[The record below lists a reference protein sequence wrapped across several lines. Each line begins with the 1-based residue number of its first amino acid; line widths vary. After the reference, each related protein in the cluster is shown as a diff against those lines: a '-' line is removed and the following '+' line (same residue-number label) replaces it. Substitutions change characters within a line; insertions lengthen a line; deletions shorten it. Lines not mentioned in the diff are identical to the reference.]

1 MKKTTIGIL
10 IGIAT
15 LGATT
20 SLALSSAIIAPAST
34 AHAASIS
41 DCLSSSGADKVAS
54 VQRACSSCSG
64 GARGT
69 LWFNGSA
76 VDKNS
81 DEVVSDT
88 NATTLTIYMWGQVFS
103 CQQSTTRT
111 NIAMHIWLGDA
122 GQMSDPSQRLS
133 YFTNV
138 PSSLNRGTGIGQPY
152 TWYSPSNNNA
162 PVTVDVQGFIADA
175 DSHETIMEG
184 DTTYEV
190 YKKTVSVNRCFS
202 NAYGAYVYDGS
213 VCYGDDSVITLRLKK
228 VDPPEPEPEPEYGSG
243 DAYFESETKA
253 TVSGLSDGPTMST
266 TSPRD
271 GYSELKFSTDDDYV
285 NIDFSHTMFYI
296 NNGSYDAKDTF
307 PTVSTNWTVSTS
319 GSGSNGYS
327 TSGTYSTYGKN
338 SSSSQVNSNTVRI
351 SLSPGETK
359 EVCQSINYRPKYISF
374 GRIEHEKRIGRWPN
388 YRWVHD
394 YWEYF
399 ESGSS
404 GSNYSKV
411 CVEVTRPA
419 DPTGSP
425 MSSGTMNNT
434 LMYTG
439 ETAEIGWS
447 VSGTSYPTRRLAQW
461 EAIVYQVPVTVGY
474 RNDITEGGSRYR
486 GGGTCAYYNGKSS
499 TRYCGVFNSQSGST
513 GYGDTMAY
521 HHATSPPAFNV
532 AVPDYVGDK
541 YCNSFGYRYEYWY
554 YTTEQG
560 WQRYPSSDYWYIYNS
575 TCRTIAKKPSMATW
589 NNSILTNG
597 GVQTSISPRHVPANM
612 GDLASKSRTLY
623 GSWTEYLN
631 VIGGTVDGLTS
642 GAALAL
648 GSSYQEVY
656 SNSPLTIANN
666 TTNLGSSGVQSST
679 ALRTRLDTYLKNQ
692 GATDPGDTIGG
703 SGWTDRTGT
712 SIYHRQGDLNITG
725 NITLSAGNYDN
736 IYQLPQIV
744 IFVDGNVN
752 ISSNVTQI
760 DAWIIASS
768 SSTINTCSDFQVGV
782 TEADAVGRSSNTCTN
797 QLVFN
802 GPVMAGRLA
811 LNRSFGSDPLI
822 SYRKGTFGA
831 NSDRQTPAEVFNY
844 RADAYLWAYA
854 QAGRYESSYTETYT
868 RELAPR
874 Y

>member
-1 MKKTTIGIL
+1 MDKEVAVSRLRKALGLLCGSLGAVCLLTISAQIVFAAAGDEGGVHGGGCAPDGYTGTYWDTCYGATWRYYSIPRDTGDVYIPGTSSGTVTGGTVSGCGQHGGYYRL
-10 IGIAT
+10 ALEKYNAGTGASLGEQIGLLQVNKLRSPYGSGIAT
-15 LGATT
+15 FR
-20 SLALSSAIIAPAST
+20 
-34 AHAASIS
+34 
-41 DCLSSSGADKVAS
+41 V
-54 VQRACSSCSG
+54 V
-64 GARGT
+64 
-69 LWFNGSA
+69 NGS
-76 VDKNS
+76 VGY
-81 DEVVSDT
+81 DEAKIAFQEALDHQATNGFEWQDVS
-88 NATTLTIYMWGQVFS
+88 WF
-103 CQQSTTRT
+103 C
-111 NIAMHIWLGDA
+111 
-122 GQMSDPSQRLS
+122 
-133 YFTNV
+133 
-138 PSSLNRGTGIGQPY
+138 
-152 TWYSPSNNNA
+152 
-162 PVTVDVQGFIADA
+162 
-175 DSHETIMEG
+175 
-184 DTTYEV
+184 
-190 YKKTVSVNRCFS
+190 
-202 NAYGAYVYDGS
+202 YDQEWNPP
-213 VCYGDDSVITLRLKK
+213 D
-228 VDPPEPEPEPEYGSG
+228 PEPDPDPTPETGAG
-243 DAYFESETKA
+243 DAYFESESKA

-271 GYSELKFSTDDDYV
+271 GYSELKFSTDDETV
-285 NIDFSHTMFYI
+285 NIDFAHTMFYI

-307 PTVSTNWTVSTS
+307 PTVSTNWKVTTT
-319 GSGSNGYS
+319 GANYSN
-327 TSGTYSTYGKN
+327 SGTYSVYGKYSA
-338 SSSSQVNSNTVRI
+338 SSTVDTNTISVR
-351 SLSPGETK
+351 LNPGETK
-359 EVCQSINYRPKYISF
+359 TVCQTNAYSPKYISF
-374 GRIEHEKRIGRWPN
+374 GRIEHKKRVGRWPN

-394 YWEYF
+394 YWEYY

-419 DPTGSP
+419 DPSGSP
-425 MSSGTMNNT
+425 YSTGTMNGT

-439 ETAEIGWS
+439 ENADSIGWNI
-447 VSGTSYPTRRLAQW
+447 SGKTYDTRRLVEWQP
-461 EAIVYQVPVTVGY
+461 IIYQVNNTNPYSADNTKGE
-474 RNDITEGGSRYR
+474 RRYQ
-486 GGGTCAYYNGKSS
+486 GGGVCNYYNNKTNNRNCS
-499 TRYCGVFNSQSGST
+499 TFPSAKDSDNKNPGAT
-513 GYGDTMAY
+513 GYDESDSGKT
-521 HHATSPPAFNV
+521 HNVGSSHAV
-532 AVPDYVGDK
+532 VVPDYVGDK

-554 YTTEQG
+554 YTTESG
-560 WQRYPSSDYWYIYNS
+560 WQPTGRSYWHIFDS
-575 TCRTIAKKPSMATW
+575 VCRTIAKKPSMSTW

-612 GDLASKSRTLY
+612 GDLASNHVTLY

-631 VIGGTVDGLTS
+631 VIGGTVNGLTS

-648 GSSYQEVY
+648 GSSYQDVY
-656 SNSPLTIANN
+656 NNSPLTIANN

>member
-1 MKKTTIGIL
+1 MSRLRKALGL
-10 IGIAT
+10 LCGS
-15 LGATT
+15 LGAVCLLTISAQIVFAAAGDEGGVHGGGCAPDGYTGTYWDTCYGATWRYYSIPRDTGDVYIPGT
-20 SLALSSAIIAPAST
+20 SSGTVTGGTVSGCGQHGGYYRLALE
-34 AHAASIS
+34 
-41 DCLSSSGADKVAS
+41 KY
-54 VQRACSSCSG
+54 
-64 GARGT
+64 
-69 LWFNGSA
+69 
-76 VDKNS
+76 
-81 DEVVSDT
+81 
-88 NATTLTIYMWGQVFS
+88 NA
-103 CQQSTTRT
+103 
-111 NIAMHIWLGDA
+111 
-122 GQMSDPSQRLS
+122 
-133 YFTNV
+133 
-138 PSSLNRGTGIGQPY
+138 GTGASLGEQIGLLQVNKLR
-152 TWYSPSNNNA
+152 SP
-162 PVTVDVQGFIADA
+162 
-175 DSHETIMEG
+175 
-184 DTTYEV
+184 
-190 YKKTVSVNRCFS
+190 
-202 NAYGAYVYDGS
+202 
-213 VCYGDDSVITLRLKK
+213 
-228 VDPPEPEPEPEYGSG
+228 YGSG
-243 DAYFESETKA
+243 ITTFRVVNGSVGYDEAKIAFQEALDHQATNGFEWQDVSWFCYDQEWNPPDPEPDPDPTPETGAGDAHFESESKA

-271 GYSELKFSTDDDYV
+271 GYSELKFSTDDGTVY
-285 NIDFSHTMFYI
+285 IDFEHNMYYISNGPYHTPNSAPSTSTSWNVKGDI
-296 NNGSYDAKDTF
+296 NYQASGTF
-307 PTVSTNWTVSTS
+307 PVSNALS
-319 GSGSNGYS
+319 GSSME
-327 TSGTYSTYGKN
+327 
-338 SSSSQVNSNTVRI
+338 VNSNRVRVD
-351 SLSPGETK
+351 LKQGETK
-359 EVCQSINYRPKYISF
+359 VVCQTNSYNPKYISLSYKKETR
-374 GRIEHEKRIGRWPN
+374 GTWPN
-388 YRWVHD
+388 
-394 YWEYF
+394 EYDF
-399 ESGSS
+399 YVYSVSGRS

-419 DPTGSP
+419 DPSGSP
-425 MSSGTMNNT
+425 YSTGTMNGT

-439 ETAEIGWS
+439 ENADSIGWNI
-447 VSGTSYPTRRLAQW
+447 SGKTYDTRRLVEWQP
-461 EAIVYQVPVTVGY
+461 IIYQVNNTNPYSADNTKGE
-474 RNDITEGGSRYR
+474 RRYQ
-486 GGGTCAYYNGKSS
+486 GGGVCNYYNNKTNNRNCSTFSS
-499 TRYCGVFNSQSGST
+499 AKDSDNKNPGAT
-513 GYGDTMAY
+513 GYDESDSGKT
-521 HHATSPPAFNV
+521 HNVGSSHAV
-532 AVPDYVGDK
+532 VVPDYVGDK

-554 YTTEQG
+554 YTTESG
-560 WQRYPSSDYWYIYNS
+560 WQPTGRSYWHIFDS
-575 TCRTIAKKPSMATW
+575 VCRTIAKKPSMSTW

-612 GDLASKSRTLY
+612 GDLASNHVTLY

-631 VIGGTVDGLTS
+631 VIGGTVNGLTS

-648 GSSYQEVY
+648 GSSYQDVY
-656 SNSPLTIANN
+656 ANSPLTIANN

-692 GATDPGDTIGG
+692 GATDPGGTIGG